1 MDDNIKINK
10 AGKELNESDLMD
22 LIYNDNSEEFQNIKS
37 QSIKATNMKKI
48 KFFKNYVEMDENE
61 ENIYKG
67 LKRSN
72 SVELYKKRKKEKNL
86 KNNQDNYDKSNNN
99 NISKIEL
106 LPENTQTD
114 KNGKKIKKVSF
125 LRPNFVTIIEVES
138 YKKFNEE
145 NTSKDPFDALLNNM
159 SNVNNNSN
167 NNDNNKKETDK
178 EKVVCSC
185 FIF

>member
-1 MDDNIKINK
+1 MVDNDKIKKI
-10 AGKELNESDLMD
+10 GKDLNESDLMD
-22 LIYNDNSEEFQNIKS
+22 LIFNDNSEEFQNIKS
-37 QSIKATNMKKI
+37 QSIKATNVKKI
-48 KFFKNYVEMDENE
+48 KFFKNYVEMDEND

-72 SVELYKKRKKEKNL
+72 SVELYKKRKKEKKL
-86 KNNQDNYDKSNNN
+86 KNNQDNYDTNNN

-106 LPENTQTD
+106 LPENIQTND

-159 SNVNNNSN
+159 SN
-167 NNDNNKKETDK
+167 DNNKKETDK